1 MRIGGDNLDLRDAWA
16 RAAALQSAGEAV
28 RAAELWSRIAAAA
41 PASAA
46 AQFNLGATL
55 LPQHRFAEAERAFR
69 AALALDPRNAAIQHR
84 LGNLLQ
90 ATGRW
95 DEVEGFYLAALR
107 LDPGLL
113 RARIDLAHLYL
124 GQGDFAR
131 GWPLFE
137 ARRGLGDD
145 HFRPPPLPNEWR
157 GEPLEGRRLL
167 VWPEQGFGDQ
177 IQFAR
182 WVPELARRGADVT
195 LVTRA
200 ELARLFESLGV
211 HVVAEAERL
220 EIAEPDYWTPI
231 ASLPLRLGVQADA
244 MPGGAYL
251 APPDAARE
259 RWAGVVARGSAGV
272 MWQGRAT
279 PNPHRSLP
287 SRDTLAPLVQ
297 AGATLVD
304 LDPTPGSDFG
314 DTAAI
319 IEQLEL
325 VVTVDTAVAHLAGAL
340 GKPCWVLL
348 PWLNSDWRWMQ
359 GRSDS
364 PWYGSARL
372 FRQPSHGDWDSVMAE
387 VVAAWRAT
395 R

>member
-1 MRIGGDNLDLRDAWA
+1 MGIGGGNLDLQAAWS
-16 RAAALQSAGEAV
+16 RAAALQSAGDAVEAS
-28 RAAELWSRIAAAA
+28 RLWARIAAAA
-41 PASAA
+41 PRSAA

-69 AALALDPRNAAIQHR
+69 AALVLDPDNAAIQHR

-95 DEVEGFYLAALR
+95 DEVEGYYLAALR

-137 ARRGLGDD
+137 ARRGLGDA
-145 HFRPPPLPNEWR
+145 HFRAPPLPNEWQ

-182 WVPELARRGADVT
+182 WAPELARRGADVT
-195 LVTRA
+195 LVTRP
-200 ELARLFESLGV
+200 ELARLFESLDV
-211 HVVAEAERL
+211 RVLAEAERL

-231 ASLPLRLGVQADA
+231 ASLPLRLGASA
-244 MPGGAYL
+244 EALPPGPYL
-251 APPDAARE
+251 APPAAARA
-259 RWAGVVARGSAGV
+259 RWTGSVAKGAVGL

-287 SRDTLAPLVQ
+287 SRDVLAPLAQ

-304 LDPTPGSDFG
+304 LDPAPESDFA

-319 IEQLEL
+319 VEQLDL

-372 FRQPSHGDWDSVMAE
+372 FRQPSHGDWDSVVAQ
-387 VVAAWRAT
+387 VVQAWRQL